1 MRLFLLMVKGYIRN
15 DADADR
21 NADADVDAI
30 RNADVDADRRL
41 SKVLLKAQKSV
52 LSQRRR
58 KCYFIRL

>member
-1 MRLFLLMVKGYIRN
+1 MVKGYMRN

-21 NADADVDAI
+21 NADVDAI